1 MFRHPDLWVY
11 LLGVTTILIIKL
23 RRVVRRQTPLN
34 DELYAKQ
41 VAIDHVHS
49 GVAWVRA
56 DGTLGSVNPA
66 LAQTLERSGEELLGT
81 AWRALFP
88 EPERAKLEEV
98 YREALL
104 RGKGSLETTVNR
116 PDGRLAHVSVLLV
129 SVHDHKSRLI
139 GHYCLMQ
146 DRTREVELEEQ
157 VRGLEQLEQSPAAAR

>member
-11 LLGVTTILIIKL
+11 LLGITTILIIKL
-23 RRVVRRQTPLN
+23 RRVVRRQTPLS
-34 DELYAKQ
+34 DELYSKQ
-41 VAIDHVHS
+41 IAIDHVHS

-66 LAQTLERSGEELLGT
+66 LARTVRRSPEGLLGT
-81 AWRALFP
+81 EWRTLFP
-88 EPERAKLEEV
+88 EPERAKLGEV

-104 RGKGSLETTVNR
+104 RGKGSLETAAER
-116 PDGRLAHVSVLLV
+116 PDGSRAHVNVLLV

-157 VRGLEQLEQSPAAAR
+157 VRALEQSPAAAR